1 VYYVRVKTRSSGA
14 AARGSPAK
22 ALEYITDGHDER
34 RDTTYS
40 NAEIAY
46 IARLGDGWKTQLE
59 GGRVPLF
66 GLGDLAQQSD
76 QAVIAA
82 LFEQACQPYHDPRAT
97 TGYKSFTF
105 TLPKE
110 LSLLAEGNRAEA
122 ERLMTEAVRRSLDRV
137 FQGLRYSGV
146 SALHT
151 RNESGEVHYHLHVLV
166 AKFAHF
172 CDTGRRFSLNQPKFA
187 RLGPAALRAIK
198 LAWKEEVDGLVKERF
213 GVSVEQSRH
222 CGPVTLL
229 MPDGARLEPLNRDS
243 RRVLDIALR
252 PMVSGTS
259 RDGHATAPR
268 PFEIKVMDDEIFE
281 VAAGMKGVARWNREV
296 FQDLFPAKAKF
307 IGRYDKRAES
317 LKRVGYLTSEG
328 EITPAFRLHYAARK
342 GPLLPELQSLRIEL
356 ARELTKD
363 PATARG
369 GKKPKLEQVV
379 ARHREVLQSLG
390 ILGVPTTSA
399 AAGRSK
405 PEPPRTSLVDRPSPS
420 DEPREA
426 QAAPRDARLASTRN
440 DLSDPA
446 DRMWAAVD
454 RLEHLRRR
462 LERLD
467 LRPADVGMAFA
478 AADALRPT
486 KENLARA
493 RAAQRPVGP
502 RRGPAFLRGL
512 GGAVAMPADQET
524 RDMQRLG
531 MALGGFFQVNAHN
544 RRPQVSHRPMFN
556 SVTVSRRLAQTPTLL
571 QHALARLFPIARF
584 DARKLIVAPFL
595 ARQVQAA
602 ERKLPREVPA
612 EAKLLLTRGIEVLEQ
627 HQPSR
632 IRAIAAWKSNPAR
645 LAELVVQQARGEAR
659 ELSVEQYS
667 AAVRA
672 GQVGR
677 LLQRE
682 RAELA
687 APKSVRPP
695 PPISTDRMASELRLL
710 AARLKAHALPDD
722 FVRQF
727 ERHGAAEK
735 LLASFREQRLLSPGP
750 AWTLERERFSKLT
763 HLAREHLKRP
773 RSAEK
778 ERDR

>member
-82 LFEQACQPYHDPRAT
+82 LFEQACQPFHDPRAT

-198 LAWKEEVDGLVKERF
+198 AAWKEEVDGLVKERF

-259 RDGHATAPR
+259 KDGHATAPR

-281 VAAGMKGVARWNREV
+281 VAAGMKGAARWNREV
-296 FQDLFPAKAKF
+296 LQDLFPAKAKF
-307 IGRYDKRAES
+307 IGRYDKRVES

-356 ARELTKD
+356 ARELAKN
-363 PATARG
+363 PLTALG
-369 GKKPKLEQVV
+369 GKQPKLEQVV
-379 ARHREVLQSLG
+379 ARHREVLQRLG
-390 ILGVPTTSA
+390 ILGVPITSA
-399 AAGRSK
+399 AAAPSKRDLPPTGRD
-405 PEPPRTSLVDRPSPS
+405 DRPSSS

-426 QAAPRDARLASTRN
+426 PASPVAQLAPPK
-440 DLSDPA
+440 SDPSNPA

-467 LRPADVGMAFA
+467 LRPEDVGMAFA

-493 RAAQRPVGP
+493 RAAQRPDGR

-512 GGAVAMPADQET
+512 GGAVAMPADQEA

-544 RRPQVSHRPMFN
+544 RRPSVPHRPMFN
-556 SVTVSRRLAQTPTLL
+556 SVTLSKGLAQTPRLL
-571 QHALARLFPIARF
+571 QHALARLLPIARF
-584 DARKLIVAPFL
+584 DARRLIAAPFL

-602 ERKLPREVPA
+602 ERRLPREVPA

-627 HQPSR
+627 LRPSR
-632 IRAIAAWKSNPAR
+632 IRAIAAWKTNPAR

-667 AAVRA
+667 AAVGT

-687 APKSVRPP
+687 ASKFLRPP
-695 PPISTDRMASELRLL
+695 PPTSTDRMASELRLL

-735 LLASFREQRLLSPGP
+735 ILASFREQRLLSPGP
-750 AWTLERERFSKLT
+750 AWTLERERFSKLAD
-763 HLAREHLKRP
+763 LARDHLTRP